1 MTDIGWLFLS
11 YVSGSAVTAWLIYK
25 SVTLRSIQNT
35 IDQLI
40 NNGYL
45 RHKRDKDGEIEILKW
60 NTFEDK

>member
-25 SVTLRSIQNT
+25 SVTLRSIQIT

-40 NNGYL
+40 DNGYL

>member
-1 MTDIGWLFLS
+1 LTDIGWFFLS

-25 SVTLRSIQNT
+25 SVTLRSIQIT

-40 NNGYL
+40 DNGYL

-60 NTFEDK
+60 NSFEDK